1 MLVHFSCTKKYFII
15 NCSLP
20 FPPSLSQNYI
30 FLGHRRQWFFTQLA
44 QQCILGSQRKA
55 SFCFSFWSS
64 LKCCLGMVLEKSNR
78 SKVTTKIRR
87 VIRVKSELSCWTA
100 ICMRV
105 EILFRCVLPIL
116 LSFSVSSLYSSW
128 FLAYH
133 FASSAE
139 EEGVW
144 LPCTFIAYVCIFL
157 GGKLLLHYKD
167 KH

>member
-1 MLVHFSCTKKYFII
+1 MLVNFSCTKKYFII
-15 NCSLP
+15 NCSLT

-30 FLGHRRQWFFTQLA
+30 FLGHRRQWFFTPLA
-44 QQCILGSQRKA
+44 LQCILGSQRTA
-55 SFCFSFWSS
+55 LLFLFWAA

-105 EILFRCVLPIL
+105 EILFRFVLPIL
-116 LSFSVSSLYSSW
+116 LSFSVSSLYLSW
-128 FLAYH
+128 FLAYR

-144 LPCTFIAYVCIFL
+144 LPFTFIAYVCIFL
-157 GGKLLLHYKD
+157 GGKLPLHYKD

>member
-1 MLVHFSCTKKYFII
+1 MFITISTISVPELHF
-15 NCSLP
+15 P
-20 FPPSLSQNYI
+20 RPPSSVI
-30 FLGHRRQWFFTQLA
+30 FHSACSAMHSGISEDSIAFPFGA
-44 QQCILGSQRKA
+44 A
-55 SFCFSFWSS
+55 

-105 EILFRCVLPIL
+105 EILFRFVLPIL
-116 LSFSVSSLYSSW
+116 LSFSVSSLYLSW
-128 FLAYH
+128 FLAYR

-144 LPCTFIAYVCIFL
+144 LPFTFIAYVCIFL
-157 GGKLLLHYKD
+157 GGKLPLHYKD